1 MQQKLPST
9 INEQIAKL
17 RERGC
22 VIEDEKLAR
31 ETLKYINYFRLSNY
45 FAPFSVSKQRYEDGT
60 TFEKILRIYEMDRK
74 LRSILI
80 AALEEIEIALR
91 AAISNYHALKYGA
104 LGYLN
109 ASTFDFKHN
118 HNSFMSKINYLIEAN
133 DERAFVKHYNKK

>member
-60 TFEKILRIYEMDRK
+60 TFEKILRIYETAVRERYRFFSFGDAM
-74 LRSILI
+74 LIL
-80 AALEEIEIALR
+80 
-91 AAISNYHALKYGA
+91 
-104 LGYLN
+104 
-109 ASTFDFKHN
+109 
-118 HNSFMSKINYLIEAN
+118 
-133 DERAFVKHYNKK
+133 